1 MVKTKMN
8 GVEHNIYVRIYHPKM
23 RIDKQQTRQ
32 ALVPNSIHS
41 YDASVIATVIEICKE
56 FDIEIVV
63 IHDSIGCNLI
73 YAPLIKIIFKIANII
88 ILKNNTKKIPFPF
101 DNDKLIKEYKLTNI
115 EEIEKLKK
123 EILESSNMFR

>member
-1 MVKTKMN
+1 MIKTKLN
-8 GVEHNIYVRIYHPKM
+8 DKEHNIYVRIYHPQI

-73 YAPLIKIIFKIANII
+73 YAPLIKIIFKIANIV
-88 ILKNNTKKIPFPF
+88 ILKNNSKNIPFPF
-101 DNDKLIKEYKLTNI
+101 NNDKLINEYKLTDLNKI
-115 EEIEKLKK
+115 EELRK

>member
-1 MVKTKMN
+1 MVKTKIN

-56 FDIEIVV
+56 FNIEIVV

-88 ILKNNTKKIPFPF
+88 ILKK
-101 DNDKLIKEYKLTNI
+101 
-115 EEIEKLKK
+115 
-123 EILESSNMFR
+123 